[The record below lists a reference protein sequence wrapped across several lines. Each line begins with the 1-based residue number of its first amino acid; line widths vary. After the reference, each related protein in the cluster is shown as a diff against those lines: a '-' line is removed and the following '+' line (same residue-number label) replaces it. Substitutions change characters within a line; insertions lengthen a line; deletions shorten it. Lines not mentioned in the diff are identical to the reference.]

1 VSICKKATFNA
12 GEEGAENPK
21 GSSETITVHPTYS
34 ECFISIPAGNSA
46 ATVSTPGCNYVLK
59 AKTPSTPG
67 GEIKVVCAAGKEIEV
82 TDNTV
87 PACKTT
93 VGSQILKGAEYINE
107 GAPPKRLRVG
117 SDVEGIKWS
126 TAGCG
131 VASSGA
137 DGQYREGEL
146 VLGVAKLA
154 PAGRPAF
161 VLAEGQTEAAAP
173 DGVEV
178 S

>member
-1 VSICKKATFNA
+1 M
-12 GEEGAENPK
+12 
-21 GSSETITVHPTYS
+21 
-34 ECFISIPAGNSA
+34 
-46 ATVSTPGCNYVLK
+46 
-59 AKTPSTPG
+59 
-67 GEIKVVCAAGKEIEV
+67 
-82 TDNTV
+82 
-87 PACKTT
+87 
-93 VGSQILKGAEYINE
+93 KGAECINE

-117 SDVEGIKWS
+117 SDVEGIKRS

-154 PAGRPAF
+154 PAGKPAF